1 MNNIL
6 EVSGLRKSYGDF
18 SLNNLSFSLPEGCV
32 TGFIG
37 VNGAGK
43 TTTLRAILGL
53 TDRIAGNVQ
62 FFG

>member
-37 VNGAGK
+37 VKGAGK
-43 TTTLRAILGL
+43 TTTLRA
-53 TDRIAGNVQ
+53 TWD
-62 FFG
+62 FD

>member
-62 FFG
+62 FLG